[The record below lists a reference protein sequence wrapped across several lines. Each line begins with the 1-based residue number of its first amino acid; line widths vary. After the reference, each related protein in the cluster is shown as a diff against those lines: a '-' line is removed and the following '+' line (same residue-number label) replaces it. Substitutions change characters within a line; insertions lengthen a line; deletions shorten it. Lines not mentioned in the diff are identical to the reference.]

1 MSNALPSLWGGV
13 WDVEDWSS
21 GYGTVDGSRR
31 TSCEKTIFGEDGYRI
46 DEKNSDVEKATEA
59 ESEHSEWAR

>member
-46 DEKNSDVEKATEA
+46 DEKNSDCV
-59 ESEHSEWAR
+59 